1 MTKELD
7 TMEQI
12 KTFSN
17 MGMKVAKELY
27 GNDIKETDFTII
39 QPFADGQGMI
49 LQVKDNEY
57 GERTTNL
64 DTVDTL
70 TILPVIDA
78 TLDIYGE
85 EEEE

>member
-12 KTFSN
+12 NAFSN

-27 GNDIKETDFTII
+27 GNDIEETEFTII
-39 QPFADGQGMI
+39 QPLADGQGMI
-49 LQVKDNEY
+49 LQVKDNED
-57 GERTTNL
+57 GERTMSLNA
-64 DTVDTL
+64 VDTL

-85 EEEE
+85 EEEQ

>member
-1 MTKELD
+1 MKQL
-7 TMEQI
+7 
-12 KTFSN
+12 KTFSD

-39 QPFADGQGMI
+39 QPFADGQGMM
-49 LQVKDNEY
+49 LQVKDDED
-57 GERTTNL
+57 GERTMSLN
-64 DTVDTL
+64 TVDTL

>member
-12 KTFSN
+12 NTFSN

-27 GNDIKETDFTII
+27 GNDIEETEFTII
-39 QPFADGQGMI
+39 QPLADGQGMI
-49 LQVKDNEY
+49 LQVKDNED
-57 GERTTNL
+57 GERTMSLNA
-64 DTVDTL
+64 VDTL

-85 EEEE
+85 EEEQ

>member
-7 TMEQI
+7 TMKQL
-12 KTFSN
+12 KTFSD

-39 QPFADGQGMI
+39 QPFADGQGMM
-49 LQVKDNEY
+49 LQVKDDED
-57 GERTTNL
+57 GERTMSLN
-64 DTVDTL
+64 TVDTL